1 MRLVSSDIGPV
12 VTANLLCRLLLLLRR
27 RTVRTVRWDGLLR
40 VIVLTVAMPGTGTNL
55 RFTD

>member
-55 RFTD
+55 